1 MSDPMKSADIEDV
14 LSSIRRLV
22 ADTPD
27 GAQAPAAD
35 AGNRLVLTPALRVGE
50 DERAQSEAHSP
61 ADTPDLAPHTAASD
75 STPEGADTDAPPP
88 DIEPVEEAAVLEW
101 EDHHIA
107 ADPQEGA
114 APDDAAELAQGAAA
128 ADDAP
133 DGWAPATAPQQDD
146 TAYGAG
152 TDAPDLLAEDG
163 VIDEE
168 MLRELVAEIV
178 RQELQGALGERI
190 TRNVRKLVRREIHR
204 ALSAAEFE

>member
-50 DERAQSEAHSP
+50 DDSEQSAQHSP
-61 ADTPDLAPHTAASD
+61 ADTPDMATHAAASD
-75 STPEGADTDAPPP
+75 SAPEGADADAPPP
-88 DIEPVEEAAVLEW
+88 DIEPVDEAAVLEW

-114 APDDAAELAQGAAA
+114 AQEDAAELAQGAAA
-128 ADDAP
+128 EGD
-133 DGWAPATAPQQDD
+133 APATAPQQDD
-146 TAYGAG
+146 AAYGAG